1 VLGSTRPMR
10 DRHRGRTIIVGDLH
24 GCRDELD
31 SLLGWVGFGS
41 GDRLVVVG
49 DVATRGPDPRGTV
62 RLLRQ
67 LGAVGVRGNHEDRL
81 LARIDGRLA
90 RRDPYQ
96 GLVGRAARELREKDV
111 EWLRALPLWLD
122 LPEHGLTV
130 VHAGLLPGKA
140 IREQT
145 PETLM
150 YLRTIE
156 HDGERVPWAEA
167 WDGPPHVVFGHHA
180 VLGLQVHRAATGI
193 DTACVY
199 GGRLTALVL
208 RRGEHPPPARDR
220 LDALVSVPAR
230 RSYVGGRV
238 PTRPRRVGGKL
249 SWPSLAG
256 ARASEPPKQLAEP
269 PESRSRQGDLRR

>member
-1 VLGSTRPMR
+1 MHE
-10 DRHRGRTIIVGDLH
+10 RHRGRTIIVGDLH

-31 SLLGWVGFGS
+31 SLLEWVGFGA

-49 DVATRGPDPRGTV
+49 DLATRGPAPRATV

-96 GLVGRAARELREKDV
+96 GIVSRAARELRDKDV

-130 VHAGLLPGKA
+130 VHAGLVPGVP
-140 IREQT
+140 IREQR

-150 YLRTIE
+150 YLRTLE
-156 HDGERVPWAEA
+156 HEGERVPWAEA
-167 WDGPPHVVFGHHA
+167 YDGPPHVVFGHHA

-208 RRGEHPPPARDR
+208 RRGEHPPPVRDR

-230 RSYVGGRV
+230 RSYVGGRAHARAGRV
-238 PTRPRRVGGKL
+238 DGRRA
-249 SWPSLAG
+249 WPSLSG
-256 ARASEPPKQLAEP
+256 GR
-269 PESRSRQGDLRR
+269 